1 MGLSVLLLAHVNMTC
16 ILRQIR
22 IKSRALK
29 VMAVLSDRVA
39 KALPLETDFNLFYL
53 APFYWLVRS
62 SKCLIIR
69 DSMNNPDTFGFIIL
83 GRGWL

>member
-1 MGLSVLLLAHVNMTC
+1 MGLSVLQMACVNMTC

-39 KALPLETDFNLFYL
+39 KVLPLETDSF
-53 APFYWLVRS
+53 AS
-62 SKCLIIR
+62 
-69 DSMNNPDTFGFIIL
+69 
-83 GRGWL
+83 